1 MNSYT
6 LNLKPLANKITVEHF
21 EQLCQ
26 LNPELKLET
35 NYQGE
40 LIIMSPTGYETGKN
54 NADLLIQLGIWN
66 RQDQL
71 GVVCDSSTGF
81 ILPNGAI
88 RSPDVSWIAQARV
101 AQFSKEEKAKFLPLT
116 PDFAL
121 ELMSPSDQLKTI
133 QAKMTSDPASSE
145 GARAPVRFIRE
156 RARMQEY
163 RDNGVKL
170 GWLINPQQQ
179 QVEIYRPA
187 KPVEVVNQPS
197 FLSGEDILP
206 NLVIELDFIWQ

>member
-1 MNSYT
+1 
-6 LNLKPLANKITVEHF
+6 
-21 EQLCQ
+21 
-26 LNPELKLET
+26 
-35 NYQGE
+35 
-40 LIIMSPTGYETGKN
+40 MSPTGYETGKN

-66 RQDQL
+66 RQNQL
-71 GVVCDSSTGF
+71 GIVCDSSTGF
-81 ILPNGAI
+81 IFPNGAI
-88 RSPDVSWIAQARV
+88 RSPDVSWIAKERV

-116 PDFAL
+116 PDFVL
-121 ELMSPSDQLKTI
+121 ELMSPSDRLKTT
-133 QAKMTSDPASSE
+133 QAKML
-145 GARAPVRFIRE
+145 
-156 RARMQEY
+156 EY

-187 KPVEVVNQPS
+187 KPVEVVNKPS

>member
-81 ILPNGAI
+81 IFPNGAI

-133 QAKMTSDPASSE
+133 QAK
-145 GARAPVRFIRE
+145 
-156 RARMQEY
+156 MQEY

>member
-66 RQDQL
+66 RQYKL

-81 ILPNGAI
+81 IFPNGAI

-101 AQFSKEEKAKFLPLT
+101 AQFSKEEKTKFLPLT

-121 ELMSPSDQLKTI
+121 ELMSPSDQLKTT
-133 QAKMTSDPASSE
+133 QAKMS
-145 GARAPVRFIRE
+145 
-156 RARMQEY
+156 EY

-179 QVEIYRPA
+179 QVEIYRSA
-187 KPVEVVNQPS
+187 KSVEVVNQPS
-197 FLSGEDILP
+197 FLSGEEILP
-206 NLVIELDFIWQ
+206 GLIIKLDFIWQ

>member
-66 RQDQL
+66 RQNQL
-71 GVVCDSSTGF
+71 GIVCDSSTGF
-81 ILPNGAI
+81 IFPNGAI

-121 ELMSPSDQLKTI
+121 ELMSPSDQLKTT
-133 QAKMTSDPASSE
+133 QAKML
-145 GARAPVRFIRE
+145 
-156 RARMQEY
+156 EY
-163 RDNGVKL
+163 QDNGVKL

-179 QVEIYRPA
+179 QVEIYRSA
-187 KPVEVVNQPS
+187 KSVEVVNKPS

>member
-6 LNLKPLANKITVEHF
+6 LNLKPLAKKITVEHF

-40 LIIMSPTGYETGKN
+40 LIIMSPTGYETGMN

-66 RQDQL
+66 RQYKL
-71 GVVCDSSTGF
+71 GIVCDSSTGF

-116 PDFAL
+116 PDFVL
-121 ELMSPSDQLKTI
+121 ELMSPSDQLKTT
-133 QAKMTSDPASSE
+133 QAKMS
-145 GARAPVRFIRE
+145 
-156 RARMQEY
+156 EY

-187 KPVEVVNQPS
+187 KPVEVVNKPS

>member
-6 LNLKPLANKITVEHF
+6 LNLKPLANKITVENF

-26 LNPELKLET
+26 LNPELRLET

-66 RQDQL
+66 RQYQL
-71 GVVCDSSTGF
+71 GIVCDSSTGF

-88 RSPDVSWIAQARV
+88 RSPDVSWIASERLNR
-101 AQFSKEEKAKFLPLT
+101 FSKEEKAKFLPLP

-121 ELMSPSDQLKTI
+121 ELMSPSDQLKTT
-133 QAKMTSDPASSE
+133 QAKVS
-145 GARAPVRFIRE
+145 
-156 RARMQEY
+156 EY

-170 GWLINPQQQ
+170 AWLINPQQQ
-179 QVEIYRPA
+179 QVEIYRSD
-187 KPVEVVNQPS
+187 KPTEVVNKPS
-197 FLSGEDILP
+197 SLSGEDILP

>member
-6 LNLKPLANKITVEHF
+6 LKLKPLANPITVEHF

-26 LNPELKLET
+26 LNPDLRLET
-35 NYQGE
+35 NHQGE
-40 LIIMSPTGYETGKN
+40 LVIMSPTGYETGMN
-54 NADLLIQLGIWN
+54 NSELNAQFWNWN
-66 RQDQL
+66 RQYKL

-88 RSPDVSWIAQARV
+88 RSPDVSWIAKERV
-101 AQFSKEEKAKFLPLT
+101 ARFSKEEKAKFLPLT

-121 ELMSPSDQLKTI
+121 ELMSPSDELKNT
-133 QAKMTSDPASSE
+133 QAKMK
-145 GARAPVRFIRE
+145 
-156 RARMQEY
+156 EY
-163 RDNGVKL
+163 LDNGVKL

-179 QVEIYRPA
+179 QVEIYRLDL
-187 KPVEVVNQPS
+187 PVEVVNKPTS
-197 FLSGEDILP
+197 LSGEEILP

>member
-1 MNSYT
+1 MNNYT

-35 NYQGE
+35 NDQGE
-40 LIIMSPTGYETGKN
+40 LVIMSPTGYETGKN

-66 RQDQL
+66 RQYQL
-71 GVVCDSSTGF
+71 GIVCDSSTGF

-101 AQFSKEEKAKFLPLT
+101 AQFSKEEKTKFLPLT

-121 ELMSPSDQLKTI
+121 ELMSPSDQLKTT
-133 QAKMTSDPASSE
+133 QAK
-145 GARAPVRFIRE
+145 VY
-156 RARMQEY
+156 EY

-170 GWLINPQQQ
+170 AWLINPQQQ
-179 QVEIYRPA
+179 QVEIYRSD
-187 KPVEVVNQPS
+187 KPTEVVNKPS
-197 FLSGEDILP
+197 SLSGEDILP
-206 NLVIELDFIWQ
+206 NLIIELDFIWQ

>member
-6 LNLKPLANKITVEHF
+6 LNLKLLDNPITVEHF

-26 LNPELKLET
+26 LNPDLRLEASH
-35 NYQGE
+35 QGE
-40 LIIMSPTGYETGKN
+40 LVIMSPTGYETGEN
-54 NADLLIQLGIWN
+54 NADLIADLVIWN
-66 RQDQL
+66 RQYKL

-88 RSPDVSWIAQARV
+88 RSPDVSWIAKERV
-101 AQFSKEEKAKFLPLT
+101 ARFSKSERAKFLPLT

-121 ELMSPSDQLKTI
+121 ELMSPSDKLKDI
-133 QAKMTSDPASSE
+133 QAKM
-145 GARAPVRFIRE
+145 
-156 RARMQEY
+156 QEY
-163 RDNGVKL
+163 KNNGVKL

-179 QVEIYRPA
+179 QVEIYRLDML
-187 KPVEVVNQPS
+187 VEVVNKPS
-197 FLSGEDILP
+197 SLSGEEILP

>member
-66 RQDQL
+66 RQNQL
-71 GVVCDSSTGF
+71 GIVCDSSTGF
-81 ILPNGAI
+81 IFPNGAI
-88 RSPDVSWIAQARV
+88 RSPDVSWIAKERV

-121 ELMSPSDQLKTI
+121 ELMSPSDQLKTT
-133 QAKMTSDPASSE
+133 QAKMS
-145 GARAPVRFIRE
+145 
-156 RARMQEY
+156 EY

-170 GWLINPQQQ
+170 AWLINPQQQ

-187 KPVEVVNQPS
+187 KPVEVVNKPS

>member
-6 LNLKPLANKITVEHF
+6 LNLKPLANQITVEHF
-21 EQLCQ
+21 EQLCR

-35 NYQGE
+35 NHQGE

-66 RQDQL
+66 RQYQL
-71 GVVCDSSTGF
+71 GIVCDSSTGF

-88 RSPDVSWIAQARV
+88 RSPDISWIAQARV
-101 AQFSKEEKAKFLPLT
+101 AQFSKEEKTKFLPLP

-121 ELMSPSDQLKTI
+121 ELMSPSDQLKTT
-133 QAKMTSDPASSE
+133 QAKVS
-145 GARAPVRFIRE
+145 
-156 RARMQEY
+156 EY

-170 GWLINPQQQ
+170 AWLINPQQQ
-179 QVEIYRPA
+179 QVEIYRLD
-187 KPVEVVNQPS
+187 KPVEVVNKPS
-197 FLSGEDILP
+197 SLSGEDILP

>member
-6 LNLKPLANKITVEHF
+6 LNLKPLADKITVEHF

-26 LNPELKLET
+26 LNPELRLET

-40 LIIMSPTGYETGKN
+40 LIMMSPTGYETGMN

-66 RQDQL
+66 RQYQL
-71 GVVCDSSTGF
+71 GIVCDSSTGF

-121 ELMSPSDQLKTI
+121 ELMSPSDQLKTT
-133 QAKMTSDPASSE
+133 QEKM
-145 GARAPVRFIRE
+145 R
-156 RARMQEY
+156 EY

-179 QVEIYRPA
+179 QVEIYCPA
-187 KPVEVVNQPS
+187 KPVEVVNKPS
-197 FLSGEDILP
+197 FLSGGEILP

>member
-66 RQDQL
+66 RQNQL
-71 GVVCDSSTGF
+71 GIVCDSSTGF
-81 ILPNGAI
+81 IFPNGAI

-116 PDFAL
+116 PDFVL
-121 ELMSPSDQLKTI
+121 ELMSPSDQLKTT
-133 QAKMTSDPASSE
+133 QAKM
-145 GARAPVRFIRE
+145 R
-156 RARMQEY
+156 EY

-170 GWLINPQQQ
+170 GWLINPQAK
-179 QVEIYRPA
+179 QVEIYRLG
-187 KPVEVVNQPS
+187 KPVEVVNKPS
-197 FLSGEDILP
+197 SLSGGEILP
-206 NLVIELDFIWQ
+206 NFVIELDFIWQ